1 MGKVVILGGNA
12 RSGKTTLAHM
22 LAKKGYTLIS
32 MDTIQNVIESTF
44 DIDFDELTREEKLKL
59 FENIVNEYLKES
71 DTYNTNIVIDMYD
84 YLPSDIRKLKNR
96 KKLKVYFL
104 AYPASSHEEIRYNI
118 LKYANKNDWINNVN
132 KKAFDEIINGFEER
146 NKILIEE
153 CSILNYPLIDTKQGL
168 ERTRVLRKLYSEILR
183 S

>member
-104 AYPASSHEEIRYNI
+104 A
-118 LKYANKNDWINNVN
+118 
-132 KKAFDEIINGFEER
+132 
-146 NKILIEE
+146 
-153 CSILNYPLIDTKQGL
+153 
-168 ERTRVLRKLYSEILR
+168 
-183 S
+183 